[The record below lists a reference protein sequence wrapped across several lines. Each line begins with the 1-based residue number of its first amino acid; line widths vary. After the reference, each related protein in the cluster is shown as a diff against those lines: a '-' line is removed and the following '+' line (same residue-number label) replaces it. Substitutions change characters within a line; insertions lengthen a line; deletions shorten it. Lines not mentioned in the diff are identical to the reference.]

1 MDDLDRWIYLDG
13 PEPESL
19 RTVLD
24 ALRDLPPPTP
34 EDEAR
39 MARAYLARLAAKP
52 ADIRAEPPAG
62 EEPHGD
68 APPPAPPAPAVRPLR
83 VAPPDPEDAEPRGIA
98 TPAPSPEPPPV
109 VTAPPPMTPV
119 PAALAS
125 TSEVMQLPPLEER
138 GKLPFVRPEDVPPN
152 KRATRTRQSEVEPPS
167 GLGST
172 APLDDHSVA
181 RAKAALPFVP
191 CLGGGELEIGGLTMN
206 QYASF
211 CAERAILPEAEAAVM
226 ERYHVRTPEARAALD
241 EQWRKHLALVPSM
254 RAVFQEKLNVFADY
268 LRKRRAEVTRRQT

>member
-39 MARAYLARLAAKP
+39 MARAYFARLAATP
-52 ADIRAEPPAG
+52 AGVRAEPPAG
-62 EEPHGD
+62 EEQHGD
-68 APPPAPPAPAVRPLR
+68 AHLPAPPAPAVRPLK
-83 VAPPDPEDAEPRGIA
+83 VAPPDPEDAEPRDLG
-98 TPAPSPEPPPV
+98 TPVPSPEPPPV
-109 VTAPPPMTPV
+109 VTAPPPTTPAPDGLV
-119 PAALAS
+119 S
-125 TSEVMQLPPLEER
+125 TSSVMKLPPLEER

-172 APLDDHSVA
+172 APLDDDSIA
-181 RAKAALPFVP
+181 RAKAALPFVSR
-191 CLGGGELEIGGLTMN
+191 LDGAEIEIGGLTLD

-211 CAERAILPEAEAAVM
+211 CAERAVWPEAEAAVM

-241 EQWRKHLALVPSM
+241 EQWRK
-254 RAVFQEKLNVFADY
+254 
-268 LRKRRAEVTRRQT
+268 